1 MDEGYEWNNGPS
13 WRACS
18 IETGCC
24 VTLRTERNPNVRIS
38 GAIVLK
44 DEDVRGELGEGYG
57 EEGDGE
63 YVNEESEDDERLEFE
78 EDEEADVEMKDV
90 GGVGEEEELYC
101 EDYLTLLRNLVPEK
115 TKTKPEIF
123 YPIDVDPGDSL
134 ETSLWEREKGNYEAD
149 ESGQEMRLVGV
160 EHIAGPCCLD
170 ERGYKGHNISAEEM
184 KGCTTYQCLAY
195 RGPDWSPEPDDQE
208 WEREGGYFL
217 TGVGD
222 RFPSRDI
229 AFPNVYPPRHGWDEG
244 EADTY
249 SWNVSLLCFLAY
261 SHFSSLLFSD
271 GIDRAGEMRE
281 TSHCPSTPTASTY
294 SPVFPSNASENST
307 STA

>member
-18 IETGCC
+18 TETGCC
-24 VTLRTERNPNVRIS
+24 VTLRTERNPNVSIS

-44 DEDVRGELGEGYG
+44 DEDVRGEFGEEYD
-57 EEGDGE
+57 EEGDGDWE
-63 YVNEESEDDERLEFE
+63 EKKESEDDERLEFE
-78 EDEEADVEMKDV
+78 EEGEGGDIEMKDEE
-90 GGVGEEEELYC
+90 EEEELYC
-101 EDYLTLLRNLVPEK
+101 EDYLTLLRNLAPEE
-115 TKTKPEIF
+115 TETKPEIF
-123 YPIDVDPGDSL
+123 YPIDVDPGDSP
-134 ETSLWEREKGNYEAD
+134 ETSLWEREKGRHGTD

-184 KGCTTYQCLAY
+184 KGCTAYQCLAY
-195 RGPDWSPEPDDQE
+195 KGSDWTPEPDDQE
-208 WEREGGYFL
+208 WERESECFL

-222 RFPSRDI
+222 RFPSRDM

-261 SHFSSLLFSD
+261 SLTSLLFFSLMELI
-271 GIDRAGEMRE
+271 GRGK
-281 TSHCPSTPTASTY
+281 
-294 SPVFPSNASENST
+294 
-307 STA
+307 